1 MSENSVRYGFGKN
14 WDDYIKKHFSD
25 ERVEISRKHLLSFL
39 KQDDLNGKSF
49 LDIGC
54 GSGLHSLAAYRS
66 GAEKIYS
73 FDYDPDSVAT
83 TKKLKEFAGN
93 PPYWEVYQGSALDKE
108 FLDTIEPADFVY
120 SWGVLHHTGNMWDA
134 MDNVVRLGKKGGLY
148 YIALY
153 DYEAHVNPAPK
164 SKLNGWL
171 FHVHPATPEFWLDV
185 KQRYNKSSEK
195 EKRKMEL
202 WYIWNFMLYGTILA
216 IPVLLFRIFSY
227 KRSRGMAFYNDVKD
241 WLGGWPMEFA
251 KRADVKQWAEKNG
264 LEILTMKTGEANTEY
279 LFKRL

>member
-39 KQDDLNGKSF
+39 KQDDLKGKSF

-66 GAEKIYS
+66 GVEKICS

-93 PPYWEVYQGSALDKE
+93 PPYWEVYQGSILDKE
-108 FLDTIEPADFVY
+108 FLGTIEPADFVY

-134 MDNVVRLGKKGGLY
+134 MDNVVRLGKKGSLY

-153 DYEAHVNPAPK
+153 DYEAHVN
-164 SKLNGWL
+164 
-171 FHVHPATPEFWLDV
+171 
-185 KQRYNKSSEK
+185 
-195 EKRKMEL
+195 
-202 WYIWNFMLYGTILA
+202 
-216 IPVLLFRIFSY
+216 
-227 KRSRGMAFYNDVKD
+227 
-241 WLGGWPMEFA
+241 
-251 KRADVKQWAEKNG
+251 
-264 LEILTMKTGEANTEY
+264 
-279 LFKRL
+279 

>member
-14 WDDYIKKHFSD
+14 WDDYIKKHFSN

-39 KQDDLNGKSF
+39 KQDDLKGKYF

-73 FDYDPDSVAT
+73 FDYDSDSVAT
-83 TKKLKEFAGN
+83 TKRLKEFAGN
-93 PPYWEVYQGSALDKE
+93 PSQWEVCQGSVLDKE
-108 FLDTIEPADFVY
+108 FLGAIEPADFVY
-120 SWGVLHHTGNMWDA
+120 SWGVLHHTGNMWEA
-134 MDNVVRLGKKGGLY
+134 MDNIVGLGKKDSLY

-164 SKLNGWL
+164 SMLNGWL
-171 FHVHPATPEFWLDV
+171 FHISSTTPEFWLEV
-185 KQRYNKSSEK
+185 KQRYNQSGEK

-202 WYIWNFMLYGTILA
+202 WYIWNFMLHGTILA
-216 IPVLLFRIFSY
+216 FPLLLFRFFGY
-227 KRSRGMAFYNDVKD
+227 KNSRGMALYNDVKD

-251 KRADVKQWAEKNG
+251 KRADVKQWAEKHG

-279 LFKRL
+279 LFKRI